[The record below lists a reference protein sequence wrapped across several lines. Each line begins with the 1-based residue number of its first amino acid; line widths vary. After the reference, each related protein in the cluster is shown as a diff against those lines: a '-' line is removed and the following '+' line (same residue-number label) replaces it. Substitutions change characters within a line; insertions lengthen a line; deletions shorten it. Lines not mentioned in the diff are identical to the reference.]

1 MSNWD
6 LMMPGM
12 GLIAIGTTGVTIAY
26 SGIAHT
32 FVDGLHALTGLT
44 LILGLIFFSTG
55 LLEGGISTSNRAK
68 ATTLV
73 VLSIALA
80 FGTFAFTLSSVSSVP
95 VFAGVLLIIVIP
107 AVVIA
112 YVAMKIPEYAKPVAG
127 IFILASGAGIAAYV
141 GFGLSGPDTYLINE
155 QPIEE
160 IMEEVEEAAPK
171 APVFKISILAGSSV
185 QENPDYEPDL
195 AHVTKGYIIEWANDD
210 NTIHTATSA
219 VDFGETFDSSMINP
233 GEIFQ
238 IDTSNLELVEYQYM
252 CIVHPWMTA
261 SFVLEEIKEPVKVD
275 VSIPQGAS
283 IEQIGQFYYDPTDI
297 SVSIG
302 TTVVWTNNDNAAHTA
317 TSGSL
322 EQGISGEFDSD
333 LIPPGGT
340 FEHTFNTA
348 DTRDYFCLLH
358 PWMKG
363 TVTVE

>member
-1 MSNWD
+1 
-6 LMMPGM
+6 MPGM

-95 VFAGVLLIIVIP
+95 VFAGLLLIIVIP

-141 GFGLSGPDTYLINE
+141 GFGLVGPDTYLINE

-160 IMEEVEEAAPK
+160 VLEEVEEAASK

-195 AHVTKGYIIEWANDD
+195 AHVTKGYIIEWVNDD

-238 IDTSNLELVEYQYM
+238 FDTSSLELGEYQYM

-261 SFVLEEIKEPVKVD
+261 SFVLEEAKEPVKAD
-275 VSIPQGAS
+275 ISIPQGAS
-283 IEQIGQFYYDPTDI
+283 IQQIGQVYYDPTDI

-302 TTVVWTNNDNAAHTA
+302 TTVVWTNNDNAAHTV

-333 LIPPGGT
+333 LMPPGES
-340 FEHTFNTA
+340 FEYTFNTA
-348 DTRDYFCLLH
+348 DTFDYFCLLH
-358 PWMKG
+358 PWMIG

>member
-80 FGTFAFTLSSVSSVP
+80 FGTFAFTLSSVSSIP

-141 GFGLSGPDTYLINE
+141 GFGLVGPDTYLINE
-155 QPIEE
+155 QPVEEITEQIEE
-160 IMEEVEEAAPK
+160 VISTV
-171 APVFKISILAGSSV
+171 PVFKISILAGSSV

-195 AHVTKGYIIEWANDD
+195 AHVTKGHIIEWSNDD

-233 GEIFQ
+233 GETFQ
-238 IDTSNLELVEYQYM
+238 IDTSNLELGEYQYM

-261 SFVLEEIKEPVKVD
+261 SFVLEEAKEPVKVD

-283 IEQIGQFYYDPTDI
+283 IQQIGQVYYDPTDI

-302 TTVVWTNNDNAAHTA
+302 TTVVWTNNDNMAHTA

-333 LIPPGGT
+333 LMPPGES
-340 FEHTFNTA
+340 FEYTFNTA
-348 DTRDYFCLLH
+348 DTFDYFCLLH
-358 PWMKG
+358 PWMIG
-363 TVTVE
+363 TVNVE

>member
-6 LMMPGM
+6 LMTPGM
-12 GLIAIGTTGVTIAY
+12 GLIAIGLTGVTLAY

-141 GFGLSGPDTYLINE
+141 GFGLVGPDTYLINE
-155 QPIEE
+155 QPIKEAL
-160 IMEEVEEAAPK
+160 EEVEEVASK
-171 APVFKISILAGSSV
+171 SPVFKISILEGSSV

-195 AHVTKGYIIEWANDD
+195 AHVTKGYIIEWSNDD

-238 IDTSNLELVEYQYM
+238 FDTSSLELGEYQYM

-261 SFVLEEIKEPVKVD
+261 SFVLEEVKEPIKVD

-283 IEQIGQFYYDPTDI
+283 IQQIGQVYYDPTDI

-333 LIPPGGT
+333 LMPPRES
-340 FEHTFNTA
+340 FEYTFNTA
-348 DTRDYFCLLH
+348 DTFDYFCLLH
-358 PWMKG
+358 PWMIG

>member
-80 FGTFAFTLSSVSSVP
+80 FGTFAFTLSSVSSIP
-95 VFAGVLLIIVIP
+95 VFVGVLLIIVIP

-155 QPIEE
+155 QPEEIEE
-160 IMEEVEEAAPK
+160 EVKEAAPS

-185 QENPDYEPDL
+185 EGNLDYEPDL
-195 AHVTKGYIIEWANDD
+195 AHVTKGHIIEWANED

-238 IDTSNLELVEYQYM
+238 LDTSNLELGEYQYM

-261 SFVLEEIKEPVKVD
+261 SFVLEEVKEPVKVD

-283 IEQIGQFYYDPTDI
+283 IEQIGQLYYDPTDI

-317 TSGSL
+317 TSGNL
-322 EQGISGEFDSD
+322 EQGISGEFDCD

-340 FEHTFNTA
+340 FEHTFNAAGTS
-348 DTRDYFCLLH
+348 DYFCLLH

>member
-1 MSNWD
+1 
-6 LMMPGM
+6 MPGM
-12 GLIAIGTTGVTIAY
+12 GLIAIGTTGVTLAY

-80 FGTFAFTLSSVSSVP
+80 FGTFAFTLSSVSSIP

-141 GFGLSGPDTYLINE
+141 GFGLVGPDTYLINE

-160 IMEEVEEAAPK
+160 ALEEIEEAASK
-171 APVFKISILAGSSV
+171 SPVFRISIVAGSSV

-195 AHVTKGYIIEWANDD
+195 AHVTKGYIIEWVNDD

-238 IDTSNLELVEYQYM
+238 FDTSSLELGEYQYM

-261 SFVLEEIKEPVKVD
+261 SFVLEEAKEPVKAD
-275 VSIPQGAS
+275 ISIPQGAS
-283 IEQIGQFYYDPTDI
+283 IQQIGQVYYDPTDI

-302 TTVVWTNNDNAAHTA
+302 TTVVWTNNDNAAQTA
-317 TSGSL
+317 TSGNL

-348 DTRDYFCLLH
+348 STNNYFCLLH

-363 TVTVE
+363 TVTVG

>member
-1 MSNWD
+1 
-6 LMMPGM
+6 MMPGM

-32 FVDGLHALTGLT
+32 FVDGMHALTGLT
-44 LILGLIFFSTG
+44 LILGLIFFSAG
-55 LLEGGISTSNRAK
+55 ILEGGVSTSNRAK

-155 QPIEE
+155 QPVEEIEE
-160 IMEEVEEAAPK
+160 EVKEAAPK

-195 AHVTKGYIIEWANDD
+195 AHVTKGHIIEWINDD

-219 VDFGETFDSSMINP
+219 VDFGGTFDSSMINP
-233 GEIFQ
+233 EEIFQ
-238 IDTSNLELVEYQYM
+238 LDTSNLELGEYQYL

-261 SFVLEEIKEPVKVD
+261 SFVLEGVKEPVKVD
-275 VSIPQGAS
+275 ISIPQGAS
-283 IEQIGQFYYDPTDI
+283 IQQIGQIYYDPTDI
-297 SVSIG
+297 SASID

-317 TSGSL
+317 TSGNL

-333 LIPPGGT
+333 LIPPGES
-340 FEHTFNTA
+340 FEYTFNTA
-348 DTRDYFCLLH
+348 DTFDYFCILH

>member
-12 GLIAIGTTGVTIAY
+12 GLTAIGIAGVTLSYA
-26 SGIAHT
+26 GIAHT
-32 FVDGLHALTGLT
+32 FIDGMHALTGLT
-44 LILGLIFFSTG
+44 LILGLIFFSAG
-55 LLEGGISTSNRAK
+55 VLEGGISTSNRAK

-80 FGTFAFTLSSVSSVP
+80 FGTFAFTLSSVSSIP

-127 IFILASGAGIAAYV
+127 IFILASGAGIAAFV
-141 GFGLSGPDTYLINE
+141 GFGLVGPDTYLISE
-155 QPIEE
+155 QPVEDIIEQIEE
-160 IMEEVEEAAPK
+160 AMPK
-171 APVFKISILAGSSV
+171 APVFRISILAGSSV
-185 QENPDYEPDL
+185 QGAPDYEPDL

-210 NTIHTATSA
+210 NTIHTATSS

-233 GEIFQ
+233 GETFQ
-238 IDTSNLELVEYQYM
+238 LDTSSLEIGEYQYL

-261 SFVLEEIKEPVKVD
+261 SFVLEEAKEPVKVD

-283 IEQIGQFYYDPTDI
+283 VVQVDQIYYDPTDI
-297 SVSIG
+297 RVSVG
-302 TTVVWTNNDNAAHTA
+302 TTVVWTNNDNAVHTV
-317 TSGSL
+317 TGGSL

-333 LIPPGGT
+333 LMPPGGI

-348 DTRDYFCLLH
+348 GSSDYFCLLH
-358 PWMKG
+358 PWMIG

>member
-1 MSNWD
+1 
-6 LMMPGM
+6 MMPGM

-80 FGTFAFTLSSVSSVP
+80 FGTFAFTLSSVSSIP

-141 GFGLSGPDTYLINE
+141 GFGLVGPDTYLINE

-160 IMEEVEEAAPK
+160 ALEEVEEAVPK
-171 APVFKISILAGSSV
+171 ASVFKISILEGSSV

-195 AHVTKGYIIEWANDD
+195 AHVTKGHIIEWVNDD

-238 IDTSNLELVEYQYM
+238 FDTSSLELGEYQYM

-261 SFVLEEIKEPVKVD
+261 SFVLEEAKEPVKAD
-275 VSIPQGAS
+275 ISIPQGAS
-283 IEQIGQFYYDPTDI
+283 IQQIGQVYYDPTDI

-317 TSGSL
+317 TSGNL

-333 LIPPGGT
+333 LIPPGGI
-340 FEHTFNTA
+340 FEYTFNTA
-348 DTRDYFCLLH
+348 GTNDYFCLLH

>member
-12 GLIAIGTTGVTIAY
+12 GLTAIGITGVTLSY

-44 LILGLIFFSTG
+44 LILGLIFFSAG
-55 LLEGGISTSNRAK
+55 VLEGGISTSNRAK

-95 VFAGVLLIIVIP
+95 VFAGLLLIIVIP

-141 GFGLSGPDTYLINE
+141 GFGLVGPEPYLISE
-155 QPIEE
+155 QPVEEITEQIEE
-160 IMEEVEEAAPK
+160 VISTV
-171 APVFKISILAGSSV
+171 PVFKISILAGSSV

-195 AHVTKGYIIEWANDD
+195 AHVTKGHIIEWVNDD
-210 NTIHTATSA
+210 NAIHTATSA

-233 GEIFQ
+233 GETFQ
-238 IDTSNLELVEYQYM
+238 LDTSNLELGEYQYM

-261 SFVLEEIKEPVKVD
+261 SFVLEEAKEPVKAD
-275 VSIPQGAS
+275 ISIPHGAG
-283 IEQIGQFYYDPTDI
+283 IQQIGQVYYDPTDI

-302 TTVVWTNNDNAAHTA
+302 TTVVWTNNDN
-317 TSGSL
+317 
-322 EQGISGEFDSD
+322 
-333 LIPPGGT
+333 
-340 FEHTFNTA
+340 
-348 DTRDYFCLLH
+348 
-358 PWMKG
+358 
-363 TVTVE
+363 

>member
-1 MSNWD
+1 
-6 LMMPGM
+6 MPGM
-12 GLIAIGTTGVTIAY
+12 GLIAIGIAGVTLSYA
-26 SGIAHT
+26 GIAHT
-32 FVDGLHALTGLT
+32 FVDGMHALTGLT
-44 LILGLIFFSTG
+44 LILGLIFFSAG
-55 LLEGGISTSNRAK
+55 VLEGGVSTSNRAK

-141 GFGLSGPDTYLINE
+141 GFGLAGPEPYLISE
-155 QPIEE
+155 QPVEEITEQIEE
-160 IMEEVEEAAPK
+160 VISTV
-171 APVFKISILAGSSV
+171 PVFKISILAGSSV

-195 AHVTKGYIIEWANDD
+195 AHVTKGHIIEWANDD
-210 NTIHTATSA
+210 NAIHTATSA
-219 VDFGETFDSSMINP
+219 VDFGDTFDSSIISP
-233 GEIFQ
+233 GETFQ
-238 IDTSNLELVEYQYM
+238 LDTSNLELGEYQYL

-261 SFVLEEIKEPVKVD
+261 SFVLEEVKEPVKVD
-275 VSIPQGAS
+275 VSIPQGAG
-283 IEQIGQFYYDPTDI
+283 IQQIGQVYYDPTDI

-302 TTVVWTNNDNAAHTA
+302 TTVVWTNNDNAAHTV

-333 LIPPGGT
+333 VIPPGGT

-348 DTRDYFCLLH
+348 GTRDYFCLLH
-358 PWMKG
+358 PWMIG

>member
-1 MSNWD
+1 
-6 LMMPGM
+6 MMPGM
-12 GLIAIGTTGVTIAY
+12 GLIAIGTPGVKIAY

-141 GFGLSGPDTYLINE
+141 GFGLVGPDTYLISE
-155 QPIEE
+155 QPVEEITEQIEE
-160 IMEEVEEAAPK
+160 VISTAPM
-171 APVFKISILAGSSV
+171 FKISILAGSSV

-195 AHVTKGYIIEWANDD
+195 AHVTKGHIIEWVNDD

-233 GEIFQ
+233 GETFQ
-238 IDTSNLELVEYQYM
+238 IDTSNLELGEYQYM

-261 SFVLEEIKEPVKVD
+261 SFVLEEAKEPVKAD

-283 IEQIGQFYYDPTDI
+283 IQQIGQVYYDPTDI

-340 FEHTFNTA
+340 FEYTFNTA

>member
-1 MSNWD
+1 
-6 LMMPGM
+6 MMPGM
-12 GLIAIGTTGVTIAY
+12 GLTAIGITGVTIAY
-26 SGIAHT
+26 SGVAHT
-32 FVDGLHALTGLT
+32 FIDGMHALTGLT
-44 LILGLIFFSTG
+44 LILGLIFFSAG
-55 LLEGGISTSNRAK
+55 VLEGGISTSNRAK

-95 VFAGVLLIIVIP
+95 VFAGLLLIIVIP

-141 GFGLSGPDTYLINE
+141 GFGLVGPDTYLISE
-155 QPIEE
+155 QPVEEIKEAIEE
-160 IMEEVEEAAPK
+160 AMPK
-171 APVFKISILAGSSV
+171 APVFRISILAGSSV
-185 QENPDYEPDL
+185 EGAPDYEPDL

-210 NTIHTATSA
+210 NTIHTATSS

-238 IDTSNLELVEYQYM
+238 LDTSSLELGEYQYM

-261 SFVLEEIKEPVKVD
+261 SFVLEEAIEPVKVD

-283 IEQIGQFYYDPTDI
+283 IKQIGQVYYDPTDI
-297 SVSIG
+297 TVSVG
-302 TTVVWTNNDNAAHTA
+302 TTVVWTNNDNAAHTV

-333 LIPPGGT
+333 IIPPNGI

-348 DTRDYFCLLH
+348 GGSDYFCLLH
-358 PWMKG
+358 PWMIG